1 MTVIEA
7 KAIVGNQPL
16 SALKNMVKALSL
28 HSWHNTAEDKLRLNA
43 AEIIIK
49 DARKRRSVQAIIA

>member
-7 KAIVGNQPL
+7 KAIVGNQPI

-28 HSWHNTAEDKLRLNA
+28 HPWHNTAEDKLRLA
-43 AEIIIK
+43 AAQIVIK
-49 DARKRRSVQAIIA
+49 DARKRRPVQAVIA